1 MVKTISILA
10 SALLGA
16 SLVGVVAVNAQQ
28 PATSGCGPEVYN
40 TATQT
45 YTGVPCNTGEDKAA
59 VSGAGGTAAPCKP
72 EAYDQASQTYVGVPC
87 VAGTTYERSELEGRQ
102 GPSVSSRLRCVP
114 CRWRT
119 RRHGHLP
126 GG

>member
-28 PATSGCGPEVYN
+28 PASNGCGPVTYS

-45 YTGVPCNTGEDKAA
+45 YTSAPCNTGEDKTA
-59 VSGAGGTAAPCKP
+59 VSGAGGAAAPCKP
-72 EAYDQASQTYVGVPC
+72 ESYDQASQSYVGVPC
-87 VAGTTYERSELEGRQ
+87 VAGTTYEN
-102 GPSVSSRLRCVP
+102 PSWKGVKAP
-114 CRWRT
+114 Q
-119 RRHGHLP
+119 
-126 GG
+126 